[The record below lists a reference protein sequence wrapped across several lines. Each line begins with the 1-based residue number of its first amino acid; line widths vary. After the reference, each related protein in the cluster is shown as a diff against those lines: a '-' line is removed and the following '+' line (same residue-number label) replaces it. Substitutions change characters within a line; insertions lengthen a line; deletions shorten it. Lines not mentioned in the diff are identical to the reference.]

1 MDVLITGGAGFIG
14 SNFVREFAKGEYPR
28 ISKITV
34 LDKLTYAGDFNNIKE
49 VVDDGSIQFIK
60 GDICD
65 RELIREIIGK
75 FDSVVNFA
83 AESHVD
89 RSIDNPNE
97 FVMSNIVGV
106 QNLISH
112 VEKSGNARFLQVSTD
127 EVYGS
132 VSTGSSIESDC
143 LKPSSVYSASKASAE
158 LLALSSFKT
167 HGTDVVITRSSNNFG
182 PFQHVEKLIPNIIS
196 KVLNNAPVQI
206 YGNGLNIRDWIFV
219 TENCRGIYSALVSGE
234 TGHAYNI
241 GGNELHTNLHI
252 AETIMEIM
260 GKTSSKIEFVQDRKG
275 HDYRYSL
282 NTEKSNERLGFTPA
296 ENFRSNLAQTIE
308 WYLSHD
314 KKIA

>member
-14 SNFVREFAKGEYPR
+14 SNFVREFAKGKYPR

-34 LDKLTYAGDFNNIKE
+34 LDKLTYAGDLNNIKE
-49 VVDDGSIQFIK
+49 LVDDGAIQFIQ

-65 RELIREIIGK
+65 SKLIREIIGK
-75 FDSVVNFA
+75 FDSIVNFA

-89 RSIDNPNE
+89 RSIESSNE
-97 FVMSNIVGV
+97 FVLSNIVGV

-112 VEKSGNARFLQVSTD
+112 VEKSGDIRFLQVSTD

-132 VSTGSSIESDC
+132 VLTGSSIESDC

-158 LLALSSFKT
+158 LLALSSYRT
-167 HGTDVVITRSSNNFG
+167 HGTDIVITRSSNNFG

-196 KVLNNAPVQI
+196 KVINGAPVQI
-206 YGNGLNIRDWIFV
+206 YGDGLNIRDWIFV
-219 TENCRGIYSALVSGE
+219 TENCRGIYSALVLGE

-241 GGNELHTNLHI
+241 GGNELHTNLQI

-260 GKTSSKIEFVQDRKG
+260 GMTSSNIEFVEDRKG

-282 NTEKSNERLGFTPA
+282 NTEKSNVKLGFLPN
-296 ENFRSNLAQTIE
+296 ENFGTKLAQTIE
-308 WYLSHD
+308 WYLSRAH
-314 KKIA
+314 KIS

>member
-14 SNFVREFAKGEYPR
+14 SNFVREFAKGEYPK

-49 VVDDGSIQFIK
+49 LVNDGAIQFIQ

-65 RELIREIIGK
+65 SNLIREIIGK
-75 FDSVVNFA
+75 FDAIVNFA

-89 RSIDNPNE
+89 RSIETPNE
-97 FVMSNIVGV
+97 FVLSNIVGV

-112 VEKSGNARFLQVSTD
+112 VEKSGETRFLQVSTD

-132 VSTGSSIESDC
+132 ILTGSSIESDC

-158 LLALSSFKT
+158 LLALSSYKT

-196 KVLNNAPVQI
+196 KVLNNTPVQI
-206 YGNGLNIRDWIFV
+206 YGDGLNIRDWIFV
-219 TENCRGIYSALVSGE
+219 TENCRGVYSALVSGE
-234 TGHAYNI
+234 TGHVYNI

-260 GKTSSKIEFVQDRKG
+260 GMTPSNIEFVEDRKG

-282 NTEKSNERLGFTPA
+282 NTEKSNVKLGFLPN
-296 ENFRSNLAQTIE
+296 EDFRTKLAQTIE
-308 WYLSHD
+308 WYLSHAQ
-314 KKIA
+314 KIA

>member
-14 SNFVREFAKGEYPR
+14 SNFVREFAKGEYPK

-34 LDKLTYAGDFNNIKE
+34 LDKLTYAGDLNNIKE
-49 VVDDGSIQFIK
+49 LVNDGAIQFIQ

-65 RELIREIIGK
+65 SNLIREIIGK
-75 FDSVVNFA
+75 FNAIVNFA

-89 RSIDNPNE
+89 RSIENPNE

-112 VEKSGNARFLQVSTD
+112 VEKSGDIRFLQVSTD

-132 VSTGSSIESDC
+132 ISTGSSIESDC

-158 LLALSSFKT
+158 LLALSSYKT
-167 HGTDVVITRSSNNFG
+167 HGTDIVITRSSNNFG

-196 KVLNNAPVQI
+196 KVISGAPVQI
-206 YGNGLNIRDWIFV
+206 YGDGLNIRDWIFV
-219 TENCRGIYSALVSGE
+219 TENCQGIYSALVSGE

-241 GGNELHTNLHI
+241 GGNELHTNLQI

-260 GKTSSKIEFVQDRKG
+260 GITPSNIEFVEDRKG

-282 NTEKSNERLGFTPA
+282 NTEKSKVKLEFLPNG
-296 ENFRSNLAQTIE
+296 NFRTKLAQTIE
-308 WYLSHD
+308 WYLSRAQ
-314 KKIA
+314 KIS

>member
-14 SNFVREFAKGEYPR
+14 SNFVREFAKGEYPK

-34 LDKLTYAGDFNNIKE
+34 LDKLTYAGDLNNIKE
-49 VVDDGSIQFIK
+49 LVNDGTIQFIQ

-65 RELIREIIGK
+65 SNLIREIIRK
-75 FDSVVNFA
+75 FDAIVNFA

-89 RSIDNPNE
+89 RSIENPNE

-112 VEKSGNARFLQVSTD
+112 VEKSGDTRFLQVSTD

-132 VSTGSSIESDC
+132 ISTGSSIESDC

-158 LLALSSFKT
+158 LLALSSYKT
-167 HGTDVVITRSSNNFG
+167 HGTDIVITRSSNNYG
-182 PFQHVEKLIPNIIS
+182 PFQHVEKLIPNIIN
-196 KVLNNAPVQI
+196 KVINGAPVQI
-206 YGNGLNIRDWIFV
+206 YGDGLNIRDWIFV
-219 TENCRGIYSALVSGE
+219 TENCQGIYSALVSGE

-241 GGNELHTNLHI
+241 GGNELHTNLQI

-260 GKTSSKIEFVQDRKG
+260 GITTSNIEFVEDRKG

-282 NTEKSNERLGFTPA
+282 NTEKSKVKLEFLPNGD
-296 ENFRSNLAQTIE
+296 FRTKLAQTIE
-308 WYLSHD
+308 WYLSRAQ
-314 KKIA
+314 KIS

>member
-14 SNFVREFAKGEYPR
+14 SNFVREFAKGEYPK

-34 LDKLTYAGDFNNIKE
+34 LDKLTYAGDLNNIKE
-49 VVDDGSIQFIK
+49 LVNDGAIQFIQ

-65 RELIREIIGK
+65 SNLIREIIGK
-75 FDSVVNFA
+75 FNAIVNFA

-89 RSIDNPNE
+89 RSIENPNE

-112 VEKSGNARFLQVSTD
+112 VEKSGDTRFLQVSTD

-132 VSTGSSIESDC
+132 ISTGSSIESDC

-158 LLALSSFKT
+158 LLALSSYKT
-167 HGTDVVITRSSNNFG
+167 HGTDIVITRSSNNFG
-182 PFQHVEKLIPNIIS
+182 PFQHVEKLIPNIIT
-196 KVLNNAPVQI
+196 KVINGAPVQI
-206 YGNGLNIRDWIFV
+206 YGDGLNIRDWIFV
-219 TENCRGIYSALVSGE
+219 TENCQGIYSALVSGE

-241 GGNELHTNLHI
+241 GGNELHTNLQI

-260 GKTSSKIEFVQDRKG
+260 GITPSNIEFVEDRKG

-282 NTEKSNERLGFTPA
+282 NTEKSKVKLEFLPNG
-296 ENFRSNLAQTIE
+296 NFRTKLAQTIE
-308 WYLSHD
+308 WYLSRAQ
-314 KKIA
+314 KIS